1 MTEYAKLSD
10 LEVLTLVKD
19 GSQSAFSELY
29 NRYKQALYF
38 HANRSLKDHDEARDM
53 VQEVFASLWKKRETI
68 VIQGAVDAYLYGS
81 IRNRILN
88 FIAHKKVITKYTDSI
103 DAFLERGSSTTDEI
117 VREKELLRLLEY
129 EISRLPEKMRLVF
142 EMSRNQNLSYKQI
155 AAELNIN
162 EQSVRKQAQRAIRIL
177 RIKIKLN
184 LFFSFFCW

>member
-1 MTEYAKLSD
+1 MTEYAELSD
-10 LEVLTLVKD
+10 LEVLTLLK
-19 GSQSAFSELY
+19 GGNQSAFSELY

-53 VQEVFASLWKKRETI
+53 VQEVFASLWTKRETM
-68 VIQGAVDAYLYGS
+68 VIPEAVDAYLYRS

-88 FIAHKKVITKYTDSI
+88 FIAHKKVVTKYTDSI

-117 VREKELLRLLEY
+117 VREKELKKILEY
-129 EISRLPEKMRLVF
+129 EISRLPEKMRVVF

-162 EQSVRKQAQRAIRIL
+162 EQSVRKHAQRAIRIL
-177 RIKIKLN
+177 RLRIKLN
-184 LFFSFFCW
+184 LFFAFLC